1 MDIVNIKD
9 YLPLVSRTS
18 RYIGNE
24 INSIRKDP
32 SSVKLS
38 FALGFPD
45 VYEVGM
51 SHLGLQILY
60 QTINARTDVSCER
73 VFSPWKDM
81 EALLREK
88 AVLLGTLESGR
99 PLKVF
104 DIVGFSLQYELSF
117 TNVLQMLELG
127 GIPLYAKDRLD
138 NCPIVIGGGPSAF
151 NPEPVADFFDCFLIG
166 DGEEAVNEICD
177 VVIEAKEKGLS
188 RTNLLENLSK
198 IQGLYVPSFFDV
210 EYNQDGA
217 IKTIKP
223 LKEGYAKVKKR
234 FVLNIDALPLPV
246 KPVVPFMQAVH
257 DRLTVEISRGC
268 VRGCRFCQAGMTYR
282 PLRERSPERVIELV
296 REGLENTGYEEASLL
311 SLSAGDYT
319 NIEGLVCG
327 LMNEL
332 RAQKVALSLPSLRV
346 GTLSREMAEEI
357 KKVRKTS
364 FTLAPEAGSER
375 LRQAINKRIDE
386 KSLISCAEEVFGLG
400 WRAMKLYFM
409 IGLPGET
416 DSDVAEIIRLS
427 KEVKAAGKK
436 AAKRTIDV
444 SVSVSN
450 FVPKPFTP
458 FQWHGQASIEE
469 SATKLKSL
477 RNSARDARLL
487 FKWHEPAMSELE
499 GVFSRGDR
507 RLSKVIFKAFQRG
520 ARFDGWSEEFSK
532 DAWSEAFL
540 ETGLSPEFYTARSR
554 PKDEVFPWDHIDC
567 GVTKEYL
574 YEEYEKSL
582 ACLYTPDCRIEK
594 CTDCGVCDHRTIKNI
609 IFKKKPLLEKQ
620 TPLVITE
627 PLPVQRVRFS
637 FEKRGDMKYLSHL
650 ETAKVIARAFRRMN
664 APIKYSSGFHPSPKM
679 SFASPL
685 PVGVESL
692 DEYMDVEFEGGGW
705 APATHAFS
713 MGAPAKPTHPSGGYP
728 DGKSI
733 EGLISGM
740 NRVLPEGLKIKEA
753 GIISLQLPSASA
765 IITSQRYS
773 VFLNKGPVRLD
784 IEKET
789 LDRVLRDFIDMEALI
804 IEIERQG
811 KNKTVDARPLIKE
824 LSLTADMTLDFVL
837 KKTEGVN
844 VKPHELL
851 GRLLGFSRSD
861 SSLIPI
867 LKTKTVF

>member
-1 MDIVNIKD
+1 MDTVNIKD

-18 RYIGNE
+18 RYIGHE
-24 INSIRKDP
+24 INSITKDP
-32 SSVKLS
+32 SSVKIS

-88 AVLLGTLESGR
+88 GVPLGTLESGR
-99 PLKVF
+99 PLNNF

-127 GIPLYAKDRLD
+127 GIPLYAKDRVD
-138 NCPIVIGGGPSAF
+138 SAPIVIGGGPSAF

-166 DGEEAVNEICD
+166 DGEEAVDEICD

-198 IQGLYVPSFFDV
+198 IQGIYVPSFFDV
-210 EYNQDGA
+210 EYNRDGA
-217 IKTIKP
+217 IKAILP

-234 FVLNIDALPLPV
+234 FVLDIDKLPLPS

-296 REGLENTGYEEASLL
+296 REGLKNTGYEEASLL

-346 GTLSREMAEEI
+346 GTLSLPMAEEI

-386 KSLISCAEEVFGLG
+386 KSLILCAEEIFGLG

-427 KEVKAAGKK
+427 KEVKTAGKK
-436 AAKRTIDV
+436 SAKRAVDV

-458 FQWHGQASIEE
+458 FQWHGQASPEE
-469 SATKLKSL
+469 SAAKLKSL

-487 FKWHEPAMSELE
+487 FKWHEPRMSELE

-507 RLSKVIFKAFQRG
+507 RLSKVIFNAFQKG
-520 ARFDGWSEEFSK
+520 ARFDGWSEEFSTE
-532 DAWSEAFL
+532 AWHGAFL
-540 ETGLSPEFYTARSR
+540 ETGLSPAFYTGRLR
-554 PKDEVFPWDHIDC
+554 PKDEVFPWEHIDC

-582 ACLYTPDCRIEK
+582 ACLYTSDCRIEK

-609 IFKKKPLLEKQ
+609 IFKKKPLSEKQ

-650 ETAKVIARAFRRMN
+650 ETAKVISRAFRRMN
-664 APIKYSSGFHPSPKM
+664 APVRYSSGFHPSPKM

-705 APATHAFS
+705 APATPMLHR
-713 MGAPAKPTHPSGGYP
+713 GTPAKHCN
-728 DGKSI
+728 GKPI

-740 NRVLPEGLKIKEA
+740 NRVLPEGIKVKEA

-765 IITSQRYS
+765 IITSQRYR
-773 VFLNKGPVRLD
+773 VFLNKGPVKSD
-784 IEKET
+784 IKKET
-789 LDRVLRDFIDMEALI
+789 LDRVLRDFMNMEAVV

-811 KNKTVDARPLIKE
+811 EKKTVDARPLIKE
-824 LSLTADMTLDFVL
+824 LSLSVDMTLDFVL
-837 KKTEGVN
+837 EKTEGLS

-851 GRLLGFSRSD
+851 GRVLGFPRSD